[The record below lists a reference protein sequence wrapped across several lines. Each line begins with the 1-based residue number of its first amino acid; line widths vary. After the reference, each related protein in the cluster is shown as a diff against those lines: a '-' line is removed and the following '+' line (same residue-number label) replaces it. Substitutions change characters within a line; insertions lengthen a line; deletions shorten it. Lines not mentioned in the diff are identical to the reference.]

1 MWRLPWHNQVF
12 CVIISFF
19 ATKLLPNFVDS
30 WFFIFETFSIT
41 PERKT
46 CLHEY
51 KNEKISVDFRE
62 LTKERASPYFHQ
74 FHLVTK
80 LMQIKPIWKG
90 TELWEAEIVLKAM
103 TTMETQFRTQNLET
117 YWDFAVLSWFI
128 REIFTQKKTKSGA
141 IWTQIL
147 DTLTKIVSGK
157 PRSHPLTEKSKA
169 FALRGFQKCITLH
182 KNKYKPTPLP
192 PYPPPSFDNIL
203 KEFILKL

>member
-117 YWDFAVLSWFI
+117 YWD
-128 REIFTQKKTKSGA
+128 
-141 IWTQIL
+141 L
-147 DTLTKIVSGK
+147 DTKKKRNPEQFGHKFWTRWQKSWAANLARTRW
-157 PRSHPLTEKSKA
+157 PRN
-169 FALRGFQKCITLH
+169 QKH
-182 KNKYKPTPLP
+182 SP
-192 PYPPPSFDNIL
+192 
-203 KEFILKL
+203 